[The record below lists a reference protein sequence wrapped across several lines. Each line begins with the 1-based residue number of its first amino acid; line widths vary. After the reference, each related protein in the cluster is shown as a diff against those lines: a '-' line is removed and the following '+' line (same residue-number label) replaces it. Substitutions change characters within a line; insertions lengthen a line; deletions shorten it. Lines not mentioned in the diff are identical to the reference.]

1 MERNRRQ
8 APIRIP
14 QFNNPAAISIQ
25 NIGDYVG
32 LEEGPTATFVRDVVG
47 SDVVDELRKP
57 AKITSPYASAI
68 SARLPEAERLRSA
81 LTRIRDEYLA
91 LARSSVGTPA
101 ESDYRWWRDNSNA
114 ILENWSAQAVDTNRL
129 QAFFSRFANGDSNF
143 VRQRYGA
150 DPQAAIAAITDI
162 QRLSQAQSQFDAIS
176 NQNATTLS
184 DADRERLRQ
193 QAADKLRVAATQFNR
208 EQQQGNVA
216 ASAIRTTGQRPLI
229 GRFGTPQ
236 TGVGIAARGTR

>member
-14 QFNNPAAISIQ
+14 QFDNPTAISIQ

-47 SDVVDELRKP
+47 SDVVAELRKP
-57 AKITSPYASAI
+57 DRITSPYASAI

-81 LTRIRDEYLA
+81 MESIRDENAALLQANSGGLLA
-91 LARSSVGTPA
+91 PFWRQ
-101 ESDYRWWRDNSNA
+101 WRDEANG
-114 ILENWSAQAVDTNRL
+114 ILTNWSPQTVDTNRVL
-129 QAFFSRFANGDSNF
+129 KFVGDAENRRMLS
-143 VRQRYGA
+143 VRYGVDLA
-150 DPQAAIAAITDI
+150 SAISAITDI
-162 QRLSQAQSQFDAIS
+162 QSLSKSQAQFNTIS
-176 NQNATTLS
+176 NANATTLS
-184 DADRERLRQ
+184 DADREKLRQ
-193 QAADKLRVAATQFNR
+193 QATDKLRAAATQFNR
-208 EQQQGNVA
+208 EQDQGNVA

-236 TGVGIAARGTR
+236 TGVGIAARGAL